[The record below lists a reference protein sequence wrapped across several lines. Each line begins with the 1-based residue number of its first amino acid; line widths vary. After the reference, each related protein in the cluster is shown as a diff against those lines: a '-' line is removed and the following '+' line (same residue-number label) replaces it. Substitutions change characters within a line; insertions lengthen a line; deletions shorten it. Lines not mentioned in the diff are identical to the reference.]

1 VAEADGNRTR
11 QRQDLTLDGF
21 EDRAGHQ
28 TGDASL
34 DHGEH
39 CGSLP
44 RSGEPDKG
52 SMDAMVYRLTQYA
65 HGGGCACKIPPGE
78 LEDMVRGLTR
88 AEPQEPVGELLVGLD
103 GGDDAA
109 VVRIEG
115 GTALIATTDF
125 FTPVV
130 DDAYDWGRIA
140 ATNALSDVYAM
151 GGRPVLAVNLLGWPR
166 EVLPLELAAETLRGG
181 LDVCVSAGCHL
192 AGGHSV
198 DDPEPTYGLAVTGI
212 ADPNRLLRND
222 SGKPGTPLSLTKPLG
237 IGVLNSRHKVTGER
251 FPEAI
256 AVMTTL
262 NAEAARAAL
271 AVGVECATDVT
282 GFGLLGHLHKL
293 ARASG
298 VTAVID
304 STAVRY
310 VDGAREALAAG
321 YVSGGT
327 RRNLN
332 WVAPHV
338 DLSAV
343 GEDEA
348 LLLAD
353 AQTSGGL
360 LIAGEIPGAPVIG
373 ELVPREQHTIVLR

>member
-1 VAEADGNRTR
+1 MA
-11 QRQDLTLDGF
+11 F
-21 EDRAGHQ
+21 
-28 TGDASL
+28 
-34 DHGEH
+34 
-39 CGSLP
+39 
-44 RSGEPDKG
+44 
-52 SMDAMVYRLTQYA
+52 RLTQYA

-78 LEDMVRGLTR
+78 LEDVVRGLCR
-88 AEPQEPVGELLVGLD
+88 AQPRDPAGELVVGLD

-115 GTALIATTDF
+115 GTALIATIDF

-130 DDAYDWGRIA
+130 DDGYDWGRIA

-151 GGRPVLAVNLLGWPR
+151 GGRPVVAVNLLGWPR
-166 EVLPLELAAETLRGG
+166 GVLPLELAAETLRGG
-181 LDVCVSAGCHL
+181 LDVCVAAGCHL

-198 DDPEPTYGLAVTGI
+198 DDPEPKYGLAVTGT
-212 ADPNRLLRND
+212 ADPDRLLRND
-222 SGKPGTPLSLTKPLG
+222 AGKPGAPLSLTKPLG
-237 IGVLNSRHKVTGER
+237 IGILNSRHKATGER
-251 FPEAI
+251 FEEAI
-256 AVMTTL
+256 DLMTTL
-262 NAEAARAAL
+262 NAEAARAAV
-271 AVGVECATDVT
+271 AAGVECATDIT

-304 STAVRY
+304 SSAVPY
-310 VDGAREALAAG
+310 LNGAREALAAG
-321 YVSGGT
+321 YVSTGT
-327 RRNLN
+327 RRNLD

-343 GEDEA
+343 GEEEA

-360 LIAGEIPGAPVIG
+360 LIAGEIRGAPVIG
-373 ELVPREQHTIVLR
+373 ELVPRERHTVVLR